1 MKKYLVLAFLLFC
14 STAAFAG
21 FSENGGQGGQPQVNM
36 VSSLKGLPDDTYV
49 TLEGYIEKQVRRE
62 HYIFRDA
69 SGKIEVEIDDDVWR
83 GVDVTPSDKVRLT
96 AEIDK
101 DWGSTEVDVKN
112 VVKIQ

>member
-1 MKKYLVLAFLLFC
+1 MKRILVLLLLLGWS
-14 STAAFAG
+14 STVFAG
-21 FSENGGQGGQPQVNM
+21 FSEHGGQNAQPQVTT
-36 VSSLKGLPDDTYV
+36 VSALKNLPDDTYV

-83 GVDVTPSDKVRLT
+83 GLDVTPNDKVRLN

-101 DWGSTEVDVKN
+101 DWGGTEVDVKSI
-112 VVKIQ
+112 VKIQ